1 MTYEML
7 RPIGYKVMKFARC
20 MPDDVIFL
28 LVNQVLSSLDEKLG
42 YRKDYA
48 HPTSSISIC
57 KQCASIIV
65 ISVEISQH
73 EVN

>member
-57 KQCASIIV
+57 
-65 ISVEISQH
+65 
-73 EVN
+73 